1 MPVVAFYQTTQDF
14 FKQGDLRQIY
24 ERGREK
30 RHTRSVRASSVLSL
44 TNLSYD
50 SNKFALN
57 KIIH

>member
-30 RHTRSVRASSVLSL
+30 HHTRSVRASSVISF
-44 TNLSYD
+44 D
-50 SNKFALN
+50 
-57 KIIH
+57 